1 MKIIL
6 CFKTPDVVDDSLA
19 RIAEDIGSGV
29 WNEDYAKKIHE
40 MCRKFVKYGEYL
52 TVEISDDS
60 GVPVARVLERD

>member
-1 MKIIL
+1 MTIIL

-19 RIAEDIGSGV
+19 RIAEDIGM
-29 WNEDYAKKIHE
+29 NEDYANKIHE

>member
-1 MKIIL
+1 MTIIL
-6 CFKTPDVVDDSLA
+6 CFKTPDVVDESLA
-19 RIAEDIGSGV
+19 RIAEDIGM
-29 WNEDYAKKIHE
+29 NEDYAKNIHE